1 MQFCLVI
8 SHCNITFL
16 LFRLPQ
22 GSVATLIR
30 WGGRSS
36 YRHMY
41 RSSIIPAVKTAL
53 KSVGFSRSY
62 RQKCVGSV
70 FYGSRCT
77 YNLPLCACCADTG
90 RPAFV
95 NRGHVYCEMVAHLSF
110 CWALVIGLIVLTSS
124 SAIAERPRD
133 ARVTS
138 IRKIAKW
145 NFWATL
151 FLEGELRGN
160 VDASCVRR
168 WKKRGRLPIG
178 DNWTF

>member
-1 MQFCLVI
+1 MQFSLAI
-8 SHCNITFL
+8 SHCNITFVS
-16 LFRLPQ
+16 FFDFHKV
-22 GSVATLIR
+22 VATLVRRGR
-30 WGGRSS
+30 WSS

-138 IRKIAKW
+138 ISQ
-145 NFWATL
+145 NCEVE
-151 FLEGELRGN
+151 FLSHPLGELRGN